1 MVVGDILDR
10 IDEVRD
16 AAEND
21 ELLDRI
27 TGGISDGLE
36 SGISSLGAGLL
47 NAFLD
52 VIRYIGPAIIEG
64 IVRTYRAVRSVL
76 EGQEVNAITAGTTV
90 FLGLFAGIYLFNFAR
105 TAGAHVIPN
114 TLPNVNR

>member
-1 MVVGDILDR
+1 MVIQAISDR
-10 IDEVRD
+10 IDYAQD
-16 AAEND
+16 LAEED
-21 ELLDRI
+21 MLLDRI
-27 TGGISDGLE
+27 TSSLTEGLE
-36 SGISSLGAGLL
+36 TGISSLGSGLL

-64 IVRTYRAVRSVL
+64 IARTYAAVRNVL
-76 EGQEVNAITAGTTV
+76 EGHEVNTITAGTTV

-114 TLPNVNR
+114 VNR

>member
-1 MVVGDILDR
+1 MVMESSLVR
-10 IDEVRD
+10 INEALI

-27 TGGISDGLE
+27 SSSLREGLE
-36 SGISSLGAGLL
+36 SGISSLGQGLL

-52 VIRYIGPAIIEG
+52 VIKYIGPAIIEG
-64 IVRTYRAVRSVL
+64 IALSHAGVRNVL
-76 EGQEVNAITAGTTV
+76 EGHEVNTITAGTTV
-90 FLGLFAGIYLFNFAR
+90 FLGIFSAIYLFNFAR

-114 TLPNVNR
+114 VNG